1 MRKFL
6 LLLPEQKKQ
15 NTQQDDAGM
24 VKLLLWYSITLLHP
38 KYSVEAIL
46 LLWVEMLLRL
56 KTWASFHSGRM
67 GPPTSWKPITAFRN
81 SIP

>member
-1 MRKFL
+1 MSKFL
-6 LLLPEQKKQ
+6 LLLPEPKKL

-24 VKLLLWYSITLLHP
+24 AKLQLLWYSITLLHP

-56 KTWASFHSGRM
+56 KDVGEF
-67 GPPTSWKPITAFRN
+67 P
-81 SIP
+81 